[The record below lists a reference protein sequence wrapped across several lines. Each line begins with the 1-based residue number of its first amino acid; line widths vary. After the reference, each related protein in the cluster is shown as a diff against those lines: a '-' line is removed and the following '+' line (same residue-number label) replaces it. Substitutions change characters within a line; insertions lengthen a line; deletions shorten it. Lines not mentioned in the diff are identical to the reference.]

1 MIVKEKIGMAKIDLY
16 NYDAFEA
23 LKQIE
28 SNSIDL
34 VATDPPYGIAMKKG
48 YKKGNKLVAGDDGF
62 SVMFFLDDLLT
73 ELKRVMKDGSALYI
87 FTRFDVMPYW
97 FLKCKNYFDM
107 KSCIIWNKGGGGIG
121 DLAGNYALNYEMCLF
136 MVKGR
141 HLLNGKRDGAVWN
154 IGKCKQEFHETQKPI
169 EIMQKIIE
177 KSSKEGDLVL
187 DPFAGSA
194 STAIACYNTNRN
206 FIGYELI
213 KDNYD
218 IAMQRIKNLNGFEK
232 TEERGLFSFTD
243 EPDKLD

>member
-1 MIVKEKIGMAKIDLY
+1 MIVKEKKGGQIDLY

-23 LKQIE
+23 LKGIE

-34 VATDPPYGIAMKKG
+34 VATDPPYGIGLKKG

-73 ELKRVMKDGSALYI
+73 ELKRVMKDGTALYI

-97 FLKCKNYFDM
+97 FMKCKNYFDV

-121 DLAGNYALNYEMCLF
+121 DLQGNYALNYEMCLY

-141 HLLNGKRDGAVWN
+141 HLLNGKREGAVWN
-154 IGKCKQEFHETQKPI
+154 IGKCKQEYHETQKPV

-177 KSSKEGDLVL
+177 KSSKESDLVL

-194 STAIACYNTNRN
+194 STAIACHNTGRN

-213 KDNYD
+213 KENYE
-218 IAMQRIKNLNGFEK
+218 IALERIKNLNGFEK
-232 TEERGLFSFTD
+232 TEAGGLFSFTD
-243 EPDKLD
+243 EPDNVD